1 MTKWDL
7 LPEYNKVQQ
16 RKINQCNTLYQQYER
31 KNKNTWQSQLM
42 QKEKKYL
49 TKLTKRIKTLNII
62 KSNVKKHTSIYSMVK
77 NWKHLI
83 KDQE

>member
-49 TKLTKRIKTLNII
+49 TNLTKRIKTLNII

>member
-16 RKINQCNTLYQQYER
+16 IKINQCNTLYQQYER

-49 TKLTKRIKTLNII
+49 TKLTKSIKTLNII